1 MGTKN
6 HGEQLRRRLELRRA
20 GGHGKH
26 QDRREKRLR
35 TRSTQER
42 AAISEH
48 R

>member
-1 MGTKN
+1 MTTKN

-26 QDRREKRLR
+26 DSRIRRQR
-35 TRSTQER
+35 TRATADR
-42 AAISEH
+42 AAIKEH